1 MLKFII
7 GTAFGA
13 LLAFASVRLGIEPP
27 GILKLPER
35 LKGNL
40 VATAVEEDLYDLD
53 NDQPA
58 RTRALAVYFKNRASD
73 AAKLDE
79 TVGHPFLNA
88 LYRTRA
94 TREARTLAALW
105 MAYDEVLAKPELRR
119 TLETKHDTSEDDALK
134 RAMLL
139 EALANKPFLTAWL
152 ARDQPPPAAEN
163 IRELVDQAAALNR

>member
-27 GILKLPER
+27 EFLKLPER

-40 VATAVEEDLYDLD
+40 VATAVDDDLYNLD
-53 NDQPA
+53 NDQPT
-58 RTRALAVYFKNRASD
+58 RTRALAVYFKNRAKD

-79 TVGHPFLNA
+79 TAGHPFLNA

-94 TREARTLAALW
+94 VREARTLAALW
-105 MAYDEVLAKPELRR
+105 TAYDKVLAKPDLRR
-119 TLETKHDTSEDDALK
+119 TLETKYATSDGDALK
-134 RAMLL
+134 RAMLQ
-139 EALANKPFLTAWL
+139 EALAKKPFLTAWL
-152 ARDQPPPAAEN
+152 ARNHAPPTTENVREAIDKAAGAG
-163 IRELVDQAAALNR
+163 R